1 MIEVF
6 SPTGIGLLSYKTAQ
20 SNRVPQRKWIKK
32 EITCW
37 TPMFI
42 QIRQCRNIVSGLFIL
57 LLSHHRCWSWPP
69 WHTLQIKTT
78 VNIRGSTYTL
88 YIKTRFYI
96 RGSPYNSMH
105 VVCTYVSFISI
116 HVNLD
121 RKKRIEPLTINPN
134 IQFINHIYFTK
145 FMWSTSTSYNSMHV
159 VCTYVSIHQH
169 PRELGQKKEDRTPYY
184 KSKHTVHKSHLLY

>member
-1 MIEVF
+1 VIEVF

-78 VNIRGSTYTL
+78 VNIRGSAYTL
-88 YIKTRFYI
+88 YIKTRVYI
-96 RGSPYNSMH
+96 RGSP
-105 VVCTYVSFISI
+105 
-116 HVNLD
+116 
-121 RKKRIEPLTINPN
+121 
-134 IQFINHIYFTK
+134 
-145 FMWSTSTSYNSMHV
+145 YNSMHV

-184 KSKHTVHKSHLLY
+184 KSKHTVHKSHLLYKIHVEYKYFIQFYACGLYVCLDSSASTWTWTEKRG